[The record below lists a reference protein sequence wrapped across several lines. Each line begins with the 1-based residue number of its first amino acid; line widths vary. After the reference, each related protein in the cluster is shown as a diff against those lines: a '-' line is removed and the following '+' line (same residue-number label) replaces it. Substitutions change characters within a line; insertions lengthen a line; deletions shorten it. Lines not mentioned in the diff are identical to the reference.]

1 MLRFTLLITLA
12 GCQTTSPPSVAT
24 AGSDAETCGIEWSG
38 RFIESAEERG
48 IDADLKP
55 SASATGFQGPPT
67 GVIAE
72 DLDSDG
78 DIDLLFWDAQEE
90 LHLYSND
97 GTGDFRRMALPGA
110 PDIGADRLL
119 RVVAAG
125 DLDGDGLRDLVWT
138 GDGATAVSTNQG
150 GLRFSE
156 FSLVHYEEGD
166 SVGGY
171 ASLALGDIDGDGDL
185 DASLAGLD
193 RVVPGHAPEEDPA
206 AWRPTPDL
214 LLLND
219 GGVLAPF
226 RELKCDEGA
235 SLSLLQVFSDR
246 DQDGDLDLFAWS
258 DRAGIGSIPLAVT
271 WRNAG
276 QENGVVVLVEDAEEI
291 NADSPASA
299 MGHAGADLNGDLL
312 PDYCVSDTA
321 EVLTCLLSDGLGG
334 YYEAGRAMGLTAER
348 AEHPLYPGDEEARFD
363 TWVSWGVVMVDLD
376 NDGQLDAAATG
387 APLPAMGDVIDTP
400 TPLFQP
406 TWLWR
411 GAAGGFDD
419 GLDGGLVTDTWA
431 WGMAT
436 ADLDGDGTRE
446 VIMASASGRPEI
458 WDNPC
463 SPGHW
468 LEIALEAPDGNVHG
482 VGATVIVTTAD
493 GRQRLQE
500 VPSLTAGGQSP
511 AALHFGLGDET
522 TVVDIMVRW
531 PDGRSAQIMG
541 PAVDQHLVIRPN

>member
-1 MLRFTLLITLA
+1 MTRLALLATLTA
-12 GCQTTSPPSVAT
+12 CRTPPYASVTT
-24 AGSDAETCGIEWSG
+24 AGLDAETCDTDWSG
-38 RFIESAEERG
+38 RFIESAEDRG

-55 SASATGFQGPPT
+55 SISATGFQGPQT

-78 DIDLLFWDAQEE
+78 DIDLLFWDGQED
-90 LHLYSND
+90 LHLYAND
-97 GTGDFRRMALPGA
+97 GTGDFQRVSLPGA
-110 PDIGADRLL
+110 PDIGTDRHL

-138 GDGATAVSTNQG
+138 GDGATAVATNRG
-150 GLRFSE
+150 DLTFSE

-193 RVVPGHAPEEDPA
+193 RVVPGEVPGEDPEG
-206 AWRPTPDL
+206 WRPTADL
-214 LLLND
+214 LLMNE
-219 GGVLAPF
+219 GGVLAPYQ
-226 RELKCDEGA
+226 ELACEEGA
-235 SLSLLQVFSDR
+235 SLSLVQVFSDR

-258 DRAGIGSIPLAVT
+258 DRAGIGPIPLAVT
-271 WRNAG
+271 WRNSG
-276 QENGVVVLVEDAEEI
+276 QRDGELQLVDDAKDI
-291 NADSPASA
+291 NANSRASA

-321 EVLTCLLSDGLGG
+321 EVLTCLMSDGEGG
-334 YYEAGRAMGLTAER
+334 YYEAGRALGLTAER
-348 AEHPLYPGDEEARFD
+348 DEHPLYPGPEQARFD
-363 TWVSWGVVMVDLD
+363 SWVSWGVIIVDLD

-387 APLPAMGDVIDTP
+387 APLPSMGNTTESP
-400 TPLFQP
+400 SPFFQP

-411 GAAGGFDD
+411 GRPGGFDD
-419 GLDGGLVTDTWA
+419 GLDGGIISDTWA

-446 VIMASASGRPEI
+446 VIMASASGRPEV

-463 SPGHW
+463 SKGHW
-468 LEIALEAPDGNVHG
+468 LEIALEAQDGNVHG
-482 VGATVIVTTAD
+482 VGASVIVTTAD
-493 GRQRLQE
+493 GQRRLQE

-511 AALHFGLGDET
+511 AALHFGLGDATEVIDVT
-522 TVVDIMVRW
+522 VRW
-531 PDGRSAQIMG
+531 PDGRTARIAA
-541 PAVDQHLVIRPN
+541 PDVDQHLTVRR